1 MGKKQNKDVDDFWQ
15 KYEEKTGEKVLAKSL
30 GQYLSGWG
38 EFDDSGGGPLWGL
51 VIATEGGFRFHHF
64 LQSGW
69 LDFLRNFGPGR
80 EAPKEK
86 TLFIPR
92 GQILSAELRRET
104 KWWKKILGPGMPML
118 VINYRNEAE
127 KNQELLVQIEH
138 RTEGL
143 VEGLTRQ
150 GSTDCGL

>member
-1 MGKKQNKDVDDFWQ
+1 MGKKQDKGVDDFWRA
-15 KYEEKTGEKVLAKSL
+15 YEEKTGEKVLAKSL

-38 EFDDSGGGPLWGL
+38 EFDPPLWGL

-64 LQSGW
+64 PQSGW
-69 LDFLRNFGPGR
+69 LDFLMHFGPGR

-92 GQILSAELRRET
+92 SRILSVELRGET
-104 KWWKKILGPGMPML
+104 RWWKKILSPGLPRL

-127 KNQELLVQIEH
+127 EKQELLVQIEH
-138 RTEGL
+138 RTEGI
-143 VEGLTRQ
+143 VEALTR
-150 GSTDCGL
+150 